1 MIKREE
7 YIKKVRPFYESD
19 LVKVLVGIRRCGKS
33 VILTQIRDEIKEK
46 TDNVIYLDF
55 EKSSDL
61 AKTPNAEK
69 LLSYVEEHRKEGK
82 CYIFLDE
89 VQEVENWYV
98 AVKDLR
104 LGNNS
109 VFITGSNSRLLSNEI
124 LTLLSGRH
132 VAIRIRPF
140 VYQEIVEYCKEIGTK
155 CSVENYLIWG
165 GFPGRFIYDSM
176 EAQKSYLSDLEN
188 TIVYKDIIVRKKI
201 RKEALFRKIVNF
213 ILRSNARIISARS
226 IYRYVCHEYESVSI
240 NTVLKYIE
248 YIKEAYLVDELARYS
263 TKTKEELAYLQKIY
277 CGDVSFNSLF
287 VDNNRFDLD
296 HNLEN
301 IVYNELLYRGY
312 KLKLFKNGDKEI
324 DFYASKN
331 GKEYYIQVAYSVV
344 DSKAYEREFS
354 PFKDIDNLH
363 QKIIIT
369 TDTIDYSTSVVRHIN
384 FEKFLKYGLE

>member
-33 VILTQIRDEIKEK
+33 VILSQIRDEIQEK
-46 TDNVIYLDF
+46 TDNIVYLNF

-69 LLSYVEEHRKEGK
+69 LLSYVEKNRKEGK

-89 VQEVENWYV
+89 IQEVENWNI

-124 LTLLSGRH
+124 LSLLSGRH

-140 VYQEIVEYCKEIGTK
+140 IYQEIVEYCKEIGKECT
-155 CSVENYLIWG
+155 VENYLIWG

-176 EAQKSYLSDLEN
+176 EAQKAYLSDLVN

-201 RKEALFRKIVNF
+201 RKEALFRKIVN
-213 ILRSNARIISARS
+213 IVLRNNARTISARS
-226 IYRYVCHEYESVSI
+226 IYRYICHEYESVSL
-240 NTVLKYIE
+240 NTILKYIG
-248 YIKEAYLVDELARYS
+248 YIKDAYLIDELSKYS
-263 TKTKEELAYLQKIY
+263 TKTKEELAYYQKIY

-287 VDNNRFDLD
+287 IDNNRFDLD

-301 IVYNELLYRGY
+301 IVYNELLFRGY
-312 KLKLFKNGDKEI
+312 KLKLYRTNDKEI
-324 DFYASKN
+324 DFYASKD
-331 GKEYYIQVAYSVV
+331 GKDYFVQVAYSIV

-354 PFKDIDNLH
+354 AFRNLDNLH

-384 FEKFLKYGLE
+384 LEKFLKYGLD